1 MQYRKITQDISINND
16 RTLMNSNQLVKILIT
31 FEYIFNDYGLI
42 KLKN

>member
-16 RTLMNSNQLVKILIT
+16 RTLNQLVKILIT

-42 KLKN
+42 ELKN